1 MRLYHV
7 TQRRNKIPIL
17 REGIRVSMARFRPQR
32 VWLVTRSW
40 LEWAIADCRHRHG
53 CDDVCVLMCEVR
65 VPRATVMLGGI
76 VCITRDVPAKNVKGE
91 LFVEA

>member
-7 TQRRNKIPIL
+7 TPRRNKIQIL
-17 REGIRVSMARFRPQR
+17 REGIRVSMARFYPLR

-40 LEWAIADCRHRHG
+40 VDWAIDDCRQRHG

-65 VPRATVMLGGI
+65 VPRSGVTLGGI
-76 VCITRDVPAKNVKGE
+76 VSITRDVPARNVKGE
-91 LFVEA
+91 LYVEV